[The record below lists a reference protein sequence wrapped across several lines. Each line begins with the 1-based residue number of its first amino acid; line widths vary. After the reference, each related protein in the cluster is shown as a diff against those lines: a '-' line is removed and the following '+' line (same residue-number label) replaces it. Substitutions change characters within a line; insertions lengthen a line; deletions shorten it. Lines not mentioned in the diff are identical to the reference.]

1 MRNGIIIG
9 SQSISPRNPYYE
21 KKNFIVRQSG
31 RYHLNEAITINI
43 TSNEVIKIECQLI
56 VRNENITFALF
67 LPKIQNLNLVMRKF
81 QTNPN

>member
-9 SQSISPRNPYYE
+9 SQSIAPRNPYYE

-56 VRNENITFALF
+56 V
-67 LPKIQNLNLVMRKF
+67 
-81 QTNPN
+81 